1 MQTNEGAATDHA
13 LYRCAHLCL
22 ALGQIAGDWRT
33 TQIRRTLVVGGLSLE
48 TLEPRSQSGWLRCFA
63 SDALAAAEF
72 AGSEG
77 IRLACLSIENW
88 ALRNAAAGNSFRLH
102 SCGAAMAPCALAAE
116 AEAWWQPSRPEF
128 AEFPEAHAVAAHKRA
143 QRGETAVNTAMLKAI
158 AIRRPLRKC
167 ALLFIR

>member
-1 MQTNEGAATDHA
+1 VE
-13 LYRCAHLCL
+13 L
-22 ALGQIAGDWRT
+22 
-33 TQIRRTLVVGGLSLE
+33 
-48 TLEPRSQSGWLRCFA
+48 
-63 SDALAAAEF
+63 

-77 IRLACLSIENW
+77 IRLACLSIENL

-102 SCGAAMAPCALAAE
+102 SCGAAMALCPSAVE
-116 AEAWWQPSRPEF
+116 TEPWWQLSRPELA
-128 AEFPEAHAVAAHKRA
+128 AEFPEAHAVAAHKGA